1 MLIRVERW
9 WVARRHKAHLPRTM
23 VVLRLLVALLR
34 LLTTRG
40 LGPLLSSIKVI
51 TVVERTLTKMMEMER
66 SLRRSI

>member
-1 MLIRVERW
+1 
-9 WVARRHKAHLPRTM
+9 M

-40 LGPLLSSIKVI
+40 RGPLLSSIKVI